1 MRAVTGS
8 SSMPVTWQTSRS
20 AAGISAGNR
29 PRADAGLEHAGR
41 RAKPSRCKPV
51 QIARTMNSG
60 VKWAYCVQR
69 ASEA

>member
-1 MRAVTGS
+1 MPGS
-8 SSMPVTWQTSRS
+8 STRPPRQPNRS
-20 AAGISAGNR
+20 NAA
-29 PRADAGLEHAGR
+29 
-41 RAKPSRCKPV
+41 